1 MTWRDVARGDLL
13 HLRRSKMGWTVAG
26 LMLLS
31 TVGVAV
37 TAFLMTLGGG
47 SIPEV
52 RVVLL
57 FIAAIQV
64 VLLPLVALVGSYGAI
79 VTERKTGSVRFLLGL
94 PNSRF
99 DAYLGKLVSR
109 TLLVAAPFTI
119 CLAAAWLFSVA
130 VFDGLELVGFLAV
143 LGWSLVYTVIAVG
156 IGLTISASVKT
167 ETRAVAG
174 IAASML
180 LFGILWPLAQHF
192 ALIVHPTEFL
202 EYPRPPKPSWY
213 YAIGQLNPGVA
224 YTRLVFGTFGEGTVI
239 PLAAPNEPLG
249 YATTTALFAVLALVG
264 WFVVAPWLGY
274 SLFRSVDLP

>member
-1 MTWRDVARGDLL
+1 
-13 HLRRSKMGWTVAG
+13 MGWTVAA

-47 SIPEV
+47 TTPEV
-52 RVVLL
+52 RGVLM
-57 FIAAIQV
+57 FVAAIQV

-109 TLLVAAPFTI
+109 TLLVALPFAV
-119 CLAAAWLFSVA
+119 CLTAAWLFSA
-130 VFDGLELVGFLAV
+130 LVFDGFALVGFLGV
-143 LGWSLVYTVIAVG
+143 LGWSLVYAVVAVG

-174 IAASML
+174 IAGSML
-180 LFGILWPLAQHF
+180 LFGVIWPLAQHF
-192 ALIVHPTEFL
+192 ALILAPTEYL
-202 EYPRPPKPSWY
+202 EYPQPPKPSWY
-213 YAIGQLNPGVA
+213 YAFGQLNPGVA
-224 YTRLVFGTFGEGTVI
+224 YTRLVFGTFEEGVVI
-239 PLAAPNEPLG
+239 PFAAPNEPLG
-249 YATTTALFAVLALVG
+249 YVTATAGFAIVGLLG
-264 WFVVAPWLGY
+264 WFVVAPWLGFT
-274 SLFRSVDLP
+274 LFRSVDLP